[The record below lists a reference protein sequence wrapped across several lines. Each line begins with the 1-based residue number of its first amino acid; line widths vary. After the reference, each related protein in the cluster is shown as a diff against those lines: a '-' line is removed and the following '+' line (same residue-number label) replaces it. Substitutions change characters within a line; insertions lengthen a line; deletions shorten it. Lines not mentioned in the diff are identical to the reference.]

1 MGLNEGSLR
10 ARARVRP
17 CRAQIVLTHR
27 GHTIDGKPATR
38 DSGGNTERMMRTM
51 DFLVRWDFCR
61 VYELPEEERA
71 ALMEGERARGREL
84 FSQGV
89 IRQLWQIPNTRTNI
103 GIWSAADADAL
114 EEAFASLPLRPY
126 SHIEVTALA
135 TFP

>member
-1 MGLNEGSLR
+1 
-10 ARARVRP
+10 
-17 CRAQIVLTHR
+17 
-27 GHTIDGKPATR
+27 
-38 DSGGNTERMMRTM
+38 M

-61 VYELPEEERA
+61 VYELPDEERA
-71 ALMEGERARGREL
+71 ALIEGERSRGHEL